1 MSSRESAPVI
11 VWFRQD
17 LRLADNPA
25 LTAACES
32 GQPVI
37 PVYILDDESAG
48 DWKPG
53 GASRWWLHHSL
64 SSLDA
69 DLKAL
74 ESRLILLRGDALNA
88 LLDLVAET
96 GASAVCW
103 NRCYEPLIRD
113 RDTEIKAAL
122 CEASVDAQS
131 FNGSLLAEPWTI
143 QNKQG
148 EPFKVFSPFWRALQA
163 QLDLDDPC
171 PRPSRLTAP
180 AQWPESEMLAA
191 WKLLPEKPDWA
202 EGFAPIW
209 SPGEAGAKDR
219 LETFFENGARHYAD
233 GRNRPDKPYT
243 SGLSPHLHFGE
254 ISPRQIWFAT
264 EHVRADI
271 GEKNADKFLSEVGWR
286 EFSFNLLYHF
296 PHFPEQNYQEKFD
309 AFPWLDNQKA
319 LRAWQTGQTG
329 YPIVDAGMRELWTTG
344 WMHNRVRM
352 IVASFLIKHLM
363 IDWREGEKWFWDTLV
378 DADLANNSASWQ
390 WVAGSGADAAPYFR
404 IFNPIT
410 QGEKFDPDGEYVR
423 KWVPEIARLPD
434 KYLNCPWEAGP
445 LILREAGVELGETY
459 PEPIVDHKAARDRA
473 LSAFKSLKDAA

>member
-1 MSSRESAPVI
+1 LSSRESAPVI

-25 LTAACES
+25 LSAACES

-48 DWKPG
+48 EWKPG

-74 ESRLILLRGDALNA
+74 ESRLMLLRGDARNA

-122 CEASVDAQS
+122 CDASVDAQS
-131 FNGSLLAEPWTI
+131 FNGSILAEPWTI

-163 QLDLDDPC
+163 QLDLDPPC

-202 EGFAPIW
+202 KGFAPIW

-319 LRAWQTGQTG
+319 LRAWQSGQTG

-410 QGEKFDPDGEYVR
+410 QGEKFDPDGDYVR

-445 LILREAGVELGETY
+445 LILREAGVELGKTY

>member
-1 MSSRESAPVI
+1 LSSRESAPVI

>member
-48 DWKPG
+48 EWKAG

-64 SSLDA
+64 NSLDA

-74 ESRLILLRGDALNA
+74 ESRLILLSGDARKQ
-88 LLDLVAET
+88 LLDLVAGC
-96 GASAVCW
+96 GATAVFW

-122 CEASVDAQS
+122 CDAGVDAQS

-148 EPFKVFSPFWRALQA
+148 EPFKVYSPFWRALQA